1 MTQPAL
7 QEDWAE
13 TRNMDNMVQY
23 YKVEL
28 LSLKR
33 GMKIVSNIPLGTR
46 KMLQAS
52 GVIRRFGSKF
62 ELTEQGD
69 LLLQQAR

>member
-7 QEDWAE
+7 QEDWTE

-28 LSLKR
+28 LSLRK
-33 GMKIVSNIPLGTR
+33 GEKIVSNIPSGTR

-62 ELTEQGD
+62 ELTEQGNQ
-69 LLLQQAR
+69 LLQTC

>member
-28 LSLKR
+28 LSLRK

-62 ELTEQGD
+62 ELTEQGNM
-69 LLLQQAR
+69 LLQQAS

>member
-1 MTQPAL
+1 
-7 QEDWAE
+7 
-13 TRNMDNMVQY
+13 MDNMVQY

-62 ELTEQGD
+62 ELTEQGN
-69 LLLQQAR
+69 LLLQQAS

>member
-1 MTQPAL
+1 MIQPAL
-7 QEDWAE
+7 EEDWAE

-28 LSLKR
+28 LSLRR

-69 LLLQQAR
+69 LLLQQAS

>member
-23 YKVEL
+23 YKIEL

-62 ELTEQGD
+62 ELTEQGN
-69 LLLQQAR
+69 LLLQQAS

>member
-23 YKVEL
+23 YKVDL
-28 LSLKR
+28 LSLRK

-62 ELTEQGD
+62 ELTEQGNM
-69 LLLQQAR
+69 LLQQAS

>member
-62 ELTEQGD
+62 ELTEQGN
-69 LLLQQAR
+69 LLLQQAS